1 MICQSL
7 TNLSEMVA
15 REVQAEEQ
23 MNSGEELLNRAI
35 DTYWDACVYLDAKQD
50 TWRINYVNEAFVTL
64 TGLPQTQNSN
74 SSSRPKCT
82 GQEAQCSVI
91 FHSIISSVIH

>member
-64 TGLPQTQNSN
+64 TGLPPNSN
-74 SSSRPKCT
+74 SEPLTQWSPS
-82 GQEAQCSVI
+82 AQANVI
-91 FHSIISSVIH
+91 SYSAVQSAV